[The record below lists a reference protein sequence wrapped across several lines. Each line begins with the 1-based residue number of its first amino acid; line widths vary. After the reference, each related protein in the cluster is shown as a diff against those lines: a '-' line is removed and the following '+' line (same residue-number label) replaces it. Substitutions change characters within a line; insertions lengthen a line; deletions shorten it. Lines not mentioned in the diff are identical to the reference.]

1 MAWYLVKPRDN
12 FTFSIIGLQ
21 MDMNSVIDKKWTS
34 SSMRSKQS
42 IPKLQDTFPQIKFI
56 SSFYDNYELQTNT
69 SHIHSISTSQP
80 SPRAPFLN
88 RTRRARCKIGAKVG
102 RLGTAEHFV
111 SRRFFPPPPGCD
123 NLLLGMIFMS
133 QYTPHTC
140 HCFLFVPRILST
152 VPLRHL
158 TRKRL
163 QSDFISV
170 PRNYVTGKSK
180 VVCDFSA

>member
-111 SRRFFPPPPGCD
+111 SRRSMPPPPRMWQFVAGYD
-123 NLLLGMIFMS
+123 IHVPIYTSHLSLLPFCAKNPINSSLETFN
-133 QYTPHTC
+133 TKT
-140 HCFLFVPRILST
+140 
-152 VPLRHL
+152 
-158 TRKRL
+158 
-163 QSDFISV
+163 
-170 PRNYVTGKSK
+170 
-180 VVCDFSA
+180 SAKWFYFGPSELCYR